1 MCVFNVFRDRCFGI
15 QFAYL
20 RSEATMTRTHHKF
33 VAVVILS
40 LLVLQVSGQNRKAGQ
55 ISAVKG
61 NVSLIRGQNAPVLLH
76 QRDEVQTG
84 DSILTDAKS
93 STTLR
98 LPDGSAVRIFPNSRV
113 ELRPED
119 GKWKEFLHVLL
130 GTIRTKIE
138 KVSGRPNP
146 KVITTPTAIIA
157 VRGTTFAVAVEQNG
171 DTQVGLEK
179 GLVAVASQL
188 HPEHEVLV
196 QPGQEVWVRHG
207 QNPGQPQRMQQPMPG
222 LRGPNPS
229 GFGMGGPGGNGAQRS
244 TGGSRR
250 AR

>member
-1 MCVFNVFRDRCFGI
+1 MDLHEPGLGI
-15 QFAYL
+15 WRAPL
-20 RSEATMTRTHHKF
+20 EGEATMTRTHHKL
-33 VAVVILS
+33 VAVVALL
-40 LLVLQVSGQNRKAGQ
+40 LLVLQVSAQNRKAGQ

-61 NVSLIRGQNAPVLLH
+61 KVSLVRGQSTPVLLH
-76 QRDEVQTG
+76 LRDEVQTG

-93 STTLR
+93 SATIR

-130 GTIRTKIE
+130 GTVRVQIE
-138 KVSGRPNP
+138 KLSGRPNP

-188 HPEHEVLV
+188 HPEQEVLV
-196 QPGQEVWVRHG
+196 QPGQAVWVRHG
-207 QNPGQPQRMQQPMPG
+207 VNPGQPQRMQQPMPG
-222 LRGPNPS
+222 LRGPGPS
-229 GFGMGGPGGNGAQRS
+229 GFGMGGPGGSGAKHS

-250 AR
+250 GR